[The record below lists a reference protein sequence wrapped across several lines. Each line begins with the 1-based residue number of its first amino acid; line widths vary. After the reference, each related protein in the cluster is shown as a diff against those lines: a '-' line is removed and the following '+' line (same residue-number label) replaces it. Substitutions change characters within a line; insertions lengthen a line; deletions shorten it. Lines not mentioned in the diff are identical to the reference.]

1 MKTGWKMVI
10 RQMTAF
16 DKAWGV
22 AKNENSCSKC
32 GGYIHFQDEPHWSAG
47 VCRKCISKADF
58 GEKFNRKLDSHKEG
72 ARGVPEKFSDLK
84 PTTGEDHNRKVMADI
99 LETDNDGIEGEYER
113 LKDMF
118 DHEPQT
124 GPSED
129 GVVANRG
136 SRFNTPPDSSSQALG
151 SKGLIERFK
160 RAGPTPRGPVK
171 KESDEDFLS
180 SQSNFSINPDAM
192 EGKSH
197 AGNYVDDV
205 RDLVEQG
212 MHPFEAVEQV
222 ARIVGVSGKDLFRA
236 YVEAYR

>member
-1 MKTGWKMVI
+1 
-10 RQMTAF
+10 MTAF
-16 DKAWGV
+16 DKAWAV
-22 AKNENSCSKC
+22 TKNE
-32 GGYIHFQDEPHWSAG
+32 G
-47 VCRKCISKADF
+47 F

-99 LETDNDGIEGEYER
+99 LETDNDGIEGEYEG

-160 RAGPTPRGPVK
+160 RAGPTPRGSVK
-171 KESDEDFLS
+171 KESD
-180 SQSNFSINPDAM
+180 
-192 EGKSH
+192 H
-197 AGNYVDDV
+197 AGNYVSEV

-212 MHPFEAVEQV
+212 MPVMEAVQQV
-222 ARIVGVSGKDLFRA
+222 CRLVGCKGRDLMRA